1 MCDTGGQSIS
11 RWTLTSPEV
20 STVTGKEKCLCVC
33 VCVSVHVRER

>member
-20 STVTGKEKCLCVC
+20 STVAGKGREM
-33 VCVSVHVRER
+33 CVSMCVRER